1 MHWRPLDGLEQRKD
15 TASMAAMCRVDY
27 RSNQGASQEASAV
40 AQARRDDGLDGEAVR
55 EVGGRGWI
63 QMYFE
68 DRLDWP
74 C

>member
-1 MHWRPLDGLEQRKD
+1 
-15 TASMAAMCRVDY
+15 MAAMCRVDY
-27 RSNQGASQEASAV
+27 RSNQGANQEASAV